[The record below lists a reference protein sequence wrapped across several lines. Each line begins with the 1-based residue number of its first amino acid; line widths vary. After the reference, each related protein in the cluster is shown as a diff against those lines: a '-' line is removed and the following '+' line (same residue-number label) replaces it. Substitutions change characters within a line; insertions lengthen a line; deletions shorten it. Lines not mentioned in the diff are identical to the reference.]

1 MNRRFT
7 QTAATLTVLALL
19 GLTAGCSSDAVAPQD
34 EIPPVTVKG
43 AATQAGFIAAAVNQ
57 ATQILVRGLG
67 PAKEIVEEPIGG
79 QGGVTGSVF
88 IDFRTGADGAP
99 ASPTTATWAHMY
111 TAEGEP
117 LSYTNPVGGGVTTC
131 TLGVMADLDRGADS
145 AKVLQGSGGVLTSG
159 VNVVEFAMTG
169 TISGSV
175 GYPTDGMLDVTSPD
189 HFAQVTFNGSN
200 MVTMIVDHSRTF
212 LVNLDTGEVTEV
224 MP

>member
-1 MNRRFT
+1 MNRRIA

-43 AATQAGFIAAAVNQ
+43 AATQAGFIAAAVSQ
-57 ATQILVRGLG
+57 ATQIFVRDIG
-67 PAKEIVEEPIGG
+67 PAKDVVEEPIGG

-88 IDFRTGADGAP
+88 IDYRAGADGP
-99 ASPTTATWAHMY
+99 PSTPREATWAYMY
-111 TAEGEP
+111 TAEGAP

-131 TLGVMADLDRGADS
+131 ALGVMADLDRYADS

-159 VNVVEFAMTG
+159 ENVVEFAMTG
-169 TISGSV
+169 TITGSV
-175 GYPTDGMLDVTSPD
+175 SYPTDGLLDVTSAD
-189 HFAQVTFNGSN
+189 HFAQVTFNGTN
-200 MVTMIVDHSRTF
+200 MVTMIVDHARTF